1 MSISRA
7 IGVIS
12 GLNECVNLFQW
23 AGSSISYL
31 RSRWSATQ
39 EESIHHEVLHLQSGL
54 QRLRDTLPAMYGL
67 IDQAEWRIHEG
78 LVSEL
83 LPSLKDAV
91 NDADDLL
98 DEFRWH
104 ELKMEVEGNA
114 DHCAFLDFY
123 NTTVQGSFNKVN
135 VIQERMN
142 SISGQLGKMKLYG
155 VTPGFDKSV
164 RPDTTPFPNE
174 KNIFGRD
181 EELKEVM
188 GFLGVPQTQS
198 KGMTCSKRKRASS
211 AVNASTSTSARN
223 QVNESRIPA
232 IPVLPIVGMG
242 GVGKTT
248 LAQHICNHQQVK
260 DYFELIIWICADDFD
275 VKRLIKDAIQS
286 ASGKKTKLDHLASL
300 QHALSDSVSNKRFL
314 IVVDDVWDDALKEN
328 EQRWKDFYDSLTNV
342 VQGSMM
348 LVTTRFPDVADRVH
362 TMEPIP
368 LAGLK
373 EDVFWDFFK
382 LCAFGSESSENDPE
396 LERIGKSIVP
406 KLKGSPLAAKTL
418 GRLLGKNLHT
428 THWNNILENELWNL
442 EQERTDILPALR
454 LSYIYLPFHLKRCF
468 SFCAVYAK
476 DHRFEKGRLAE
487 IWVAEGFV
495 EPQGNTPLE
504 DIGHQYFDDLVNRS
518 FFQQVRGTYVIH
530 DLLHDMAKLVSGH
543 DCFTIRN
550 MRDIQ
555 MVPENVRHLYILPSR
570 ELSSSNLLSLSKRTK
585 KLRTL
590 ICDKSFGNE
599 AAAIMD
605 RWCSEL
611 QCLRVI
617 FWASSNEL
625 PDSIANLKHLRYLDI
640 SKDCPFK
647 SSSAFC
653 SLYNLQ
659 RLYVE
664 ECNLESL
671 AGDFSKLISLR
682 GFKSRG
688 FQYYAGREQSIDA
701 TNQCEMKL
709 YKNFNQFDGHMD
721 ISNLGSMSKDHAA
734 EFKLKDKK
742 YLRRLA
748 LNWSWDCSPENRER
762 EVLQVLQPT
771 TSLKSLFLF
780 NYPDVSLPNWF
791 QPRINLNEIPDV
803 LVDNNNDEISTLS
816 SLEELSISWCQNLR
830 SVEQL
835 LRPAYVPAIKKLRIF
850 ACNQLV
856 SLPTETFGD
865 FNSLEKLDLDCP
877 NICSRSLVAHSL
889 LKLKLGSSRNLTDN
903 IQCCSL
909 TEFYLSCDYVMGI
922 QPQTWNLP
930 ALQKLHVKNCRSLT
944 IVGQGRPPIR
954 AFESLTL
961 LIIDNCENLKT
972 IDGLL
977 TEQCLPAIRKID
989 VRNCGKLLLIFG
1001 ETPGSLPSLG
1011 DLLLYDCPTLRW
1023 PRELVL
1029 PSSLKRLHLVR
1040 CGDISSWYSNCLQNF
1055 KSLVELVLVGCPS
1068 ITSIPLGVCRNNLTS
1083 LDELYI
1089 SGCPDLVSIGGAKA
1103 VAKLK
1108 YVRINDCPKMEGL
1121 KQPLIRGRSNT
1132 DMLSLRL
1139 QSSHKFPTCL

>member
-1 MSISRA
+1 
-7 IGVIS
+7 
-12 GLNECVNLFQW
+12 
-23 AGSSISYL
+23 
-31 RSRWSATQ
+31 
-39 EESIHHEVLHLQSGL
+39 
-54 QRLRDTLPAMYGL
+54 
-67 IDQAEWRIHEG
+67 
-78 LVSEL
+78 
-83 LPSLKDAV
+83 
-91 NDADDLL
+91 
-98 DEFRWH
+98 
-104 ELKMEVEGNA
+104 MEVEGNA